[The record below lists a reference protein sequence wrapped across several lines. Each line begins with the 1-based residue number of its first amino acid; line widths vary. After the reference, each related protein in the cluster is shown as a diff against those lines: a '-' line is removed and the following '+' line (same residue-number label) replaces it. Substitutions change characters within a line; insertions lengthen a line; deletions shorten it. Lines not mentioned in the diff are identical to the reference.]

1 MTGRYLGLPED
12 LVVFV
17 SRRFSDVEGQ
27 GYPMLAPLL
36 RELGATVIEGDTAGG
51 AQLPDDVAS
60 RIAVAD
66 VVVALWEGP
75 ARQASGRQTPVD
87 AGATSTPNASPS
99 GSVSEGG
106 STSARPTPSGGAR
119 SAWVVQEAYHAATTG
134 KPVIFL
140 VPIEADEESA
150 WGVGG
155 LLGAPRYVKIPSDF
169 AATCLSAER
178 ALRAL
183 REESEN
189 PTDLVDATRSPE
201 TKSWDLN
208 ALKDLERVQVEPVTT
223 PIPALRDL
231 VRSLQTAA
239 TLRSAATSAPL
250 TERTDSQDDALLAPA
265 MLLGWGALGL
275 GLLLPVLY
283 LGALTWG
290 RPWVV
295 PLDAVDVVGIAARMG
310 HVVFLGF
317 ASCGLMHQW
326 IHLRTGRT
334 AGPNAYVDEWLGD
347 DHGFSNRVLHAN
359 HPLRRRLSTVWGAF
373 FAAVL
378 CLFLAYATSLAT
390 ITWNELMPLSVE
402 APAVS
407 VSATGCDGAARSTV
421 DCAPASPGVAPVVG
435 SDGLLDG
442 LRRAFG
448 LAPPVD
454 RLPGAFVRVPLHA
467 PTGCVGVS
475 KAEANCAFRWD
486 ARCLPGVVV
495 IFFFV
500 AAGAFAMHVA
510 FLLRNPMTAGFGWS
524 RPVVYLVVGLTTV
537 VIRVFVDRVT
547 PCGSMAECDVGL
559 YYFAWLAP
567 DAFTFVGWS
576 LVAARLA
583 TRELDTGAAA
593 FISVFLYAALQPM
606 SVLVQSLP
614 NADQLNAMTYVL
626 ALGLKVALVWAMVS
640 ALLSGRLQ
648 WALLF
653 AAWRDQQAD
662 RQRQLWLDGLRTLSI
677 ENVRREEERMVPT
690 PPARR

>member
-1 MTGRYLGLPED
+1 MTGRYLELPND

-17 SRRFSDVEGQ
+17 SRRFSDVKGQ
-27 GYPMLAPLL
+27 ACPRLAPLL

-51 AQLPDDVAS
+51 AQLPDDVAA

-66 VVVALWEGP
+66 VVVAMWEGSTHKTS
-75 ARQASGRQTPVD
+75 ASGKD
-87 AGATSTPNASPS
+87 ASSSDSGNDGVPTSAPS
-99 GSVSEGG
+99 GRVSG
-106 STSARPTPSGGAR
+106 SQ

-140 VPIEADEESA
+140 VSPASGEAST

-155 LLGAPRYVKIPSDF
+155 LLGAPRYVKIPGNF
-169 AATCLSAER
+169 AVQCELAER
-178 ALRAL
+178 SLRSL
-183 REESEN
+183 RKDPHYVEADESVREV
-189 PTDLVDATRSPE
+189 LE
-201 TKSWDLN
+201 Q
-208 ALKDLERVQVEPVTT
+208 LERHLDEPPSA
-223 PIPALRDL
+223 PILALRDL

-239 TLRSAATSAPL
+239 TLRSAASSATLMNVPDP
-250 TERTDSQDDALLAPA
+250 RGDALVTPA
-265 MLLGWGALGL
+265 WLLGWGALAL
-275 GLLLPVLY
+275 GLLLPVSY
-283 LGALTWG
+283 LVALTWG

-295 PLDAVDVVGIAARMG
+295 PMNAVEVVSTAARIA

-326 IHLRTGRT
+326 LHLRQARPIG
-334 AGPNAYVDEWLGD
+334 GPNGYVDEWLGD
-347 DHGFSNRVLHAN
+347 DHGFSNRVLHVN

-378 CLFLAYATSLAT
+378 CLFMAYATSLAT
-390 ITWNELMPLSVE
+390 ITWNELAPVSVE
-402 APAVS
+402 TPAV
-407 VSATGCDGAARSTV
+407 ATPGCDGAIASTA
-421 DCAPASPGVAPVVG
+421 DCAPTSPGVAPVV
-435 SDGLLDG
+435 SRDGLFEG
-442 LRRAFG
+442 LRRAVG
-448 LAPPVD
+448 LAPPAE
-454 RLPGAFVRVPLHA
+454 RLPGTFVRVPLHN
-467 PTGCVGVS
+467 PGGCIGVRKS
-475 KAEANCAFRWD
+475 EANCAFRWD
-486 ARCLPGVVV
+486 ARCTPGVVV
-495 IFFFV
+495 ILFFV

-524 RPVVYLVVGLTTV
+524 RPVVYSVVGLTTV
-537 VIRVFVDRVT
+537 VIRVFVDRIT
-547 PCGSMAECDVGL
+547 PCGSMGECDVGL

-583 TRELDTGAAA
+583 TRELDTGPAA

-662 RQRQLWLDGLRTLSI
+662 RQRQLWLDGLRTLAI
-677 ENVRREEERMVPT
+677 EEARREDERATQPRGH
-690 PPARR
+690 A